1 MTDDFVAEVIVVDD
15 DPSVQRALNRLLS
28 THGFR
33 VRSYCSARDFL
44 DHCGSVPAVGCLV
57 LDVAMPGKSGLELQ
71 AELQRLGIR
80 LPVVFITGHG
90 TVPMGVQAM
99 KYGAVDFLQKPFDS
113 RALLDIIRKAVQSS
127 REQSSQTLECQGL
140 ELRFL
145 SLSEREREVY
155 RLLIKGLLNKQIG
168 AELGIVEKTV
178 KVHRAR
184 VMEKMQAHSLAE
196 LIRMAET
203 LRLPPCSSSIFSF
216 PKPGPS

>member
-184 VMEKMQAHSLAE
+184 LMEKMQAHSLAE

-203 LRLPPCSSSIFSF
+203 LRLPPCSSSIFPS
-216 PKPGPS
+216 PRRGPS

>member
-1 MTDDFVAEVIVVDD
+1 MTDDVGAEVIIVDD

-44 DHCGSVPAVGCLV
+44 DHRAAVPAVGCLV

-71 AELQRLGIR
+71 GELQRLGVR

-99 KYGAVDFLQKPFDS
+99 KHGAVDFLQKPFDS
-113 RALLDIIRKAVQSS
+113 RALLDIVRKAVESS
-127 REQSSQTLECQGL
+127 REQSSQALECQDL
-140 ELRFL
+140 ESRFL

-155 RLLIKGLLNKQIG
+155 RLLIKGLLNKQVG

-184 VMEKMQAHSLAE
+184 LMEKMQAHSLAE

-203 LRLPPCSSSIFSF
+203 LRRPPCSSSIFSS
-216 PKPGPS
+216 PRRGPS

>member
-1 MTDDFVAEVIVVDD
+1 MTDDVGAEVIIVDD

-44 DHCGSVPAVGCLV
+44 DHRAAVPAVGCLV

-71 AELQRLGIR
+71 GELQRLGVR

-99 KYGAVDFLQKPFDS
+99 KHGAVDFLQKPFD
-113 RALLDIIRKAVQSS
+113 AQTLIATIRKAVARS
-127 REQSSQTLECQGL
+127 RQEVVEQNECIDLEQ
-140 ELRFL
+140 RFN
-145 SLSEREREVY
+145 SLSIRERDVF
-155 RLLIKGLLNKQIG
+155 RLLIKGLLNKQI
-168 AELGIVEKTV
+168 AYELGIVEQTV

-184 VMEKMQAHSLAE
+184 LMDKMQADSFAE
-196 LIRMAET
+196 LVRMAET
-203 LRLPPCSSSIFSF
+203 LRLPPCSSSILS
-216 PKPGPS
+216 PLE

>member
-1 MTDDFVAEVIVVDD
+1 MTADIGAEVIVVDD

-33 VRSYCSARDFL
+33 VRSYCNARDFL
-44 DHCGSVPAVGCLV
+44 DQRAAMPTVGCLV

-71 AELQRLGIR
+71 TELQQLGIR

-99 KYGAVDFLQKPFDS
+99 KHGAVDFLQKPFDS
-113 RALLDIIRKAVQSS
+113 RALLDIVRKAVESS
-127 REQSSQTLECQGL
+127 REQSSQTLECQDL
-140 ELRFL
+140 ESRFL

-155 RLLIKGLLNKQIG
+155 KLLIKGLLNKQIG

-184 VMEKMQAHSLAE
+184 LMEKMQAHSLAE

-203 LRLPPCSSSIFSF
+203 LRLPPCSSSIFSS
-216 PKPGPS
+216 PKRGPS